1 MNGENQRLS
10 NNGSLVTSRKQS
22 TPQALP
28 VPISDTGRL
37 LERGRSSK
45 PANEDIPQPKSDAS
59 YRPSSRPSAGEA
71 QHENSATASASQ
83 TRHAADEESRYTA
96 EDVASSGIANSRL
109 AVTTR
114 PNELAVDTSPAVYD
128 TQQWDAPLAA
138 KAAASP
144 TQEGSTIATI
154 PSTATVTPSI
164 PIEGSA
170 LSGVVGSAVSSTAY
184 SLGAT
189 GTNTRGGA
197 YVAGVTS
204 HGQMAENAYPVM
216 ISPGIPAPIRQ
227 GVHHSGTMLAAPVDA
242 LPVTRLQDPI
252 GPIQPIGRPR
262 PCGPPFP
269 LEQPADHVGKPFSTR
284 KASVSH
290 DQVLGS
296 AALSSGD
303 DEVIIPAPR
312 RVSHGHNALGSK
324 WNAGSQLSSPH
335 WGAAF
340 AAAPA
345 PIWGRS
351 ELSPGAVHTWPAA
364 GNSGTYI
371 GHRYDGPIGLA
382 ESFPA
387 RAQQQQQGTSRPAP
401 TQFIDITRRGNRDER

>member
-1 MNGENQRLS
+1 MNGENQLLS
-10 NNGSLVTSRKQS
+10 NNGGLATSRKQS

-28 VPISDTGRL
+28 VPTSDTGRL

-59 YRPSSRPSAGEA
+59 YRTSSRPSAGEA
-71 QHENSATASASQ
+71 QHQNSATASASQ

-96 EDVASSGIANSRL
+96 EDLASSGIANSRL

-227 GVHHSGTMLAAPVDA
+227 GVHHSGTMLAAPGDA

-371 GHRYDGPIGLA
+371 GHRYDGPLGLA
-382 ESFPA
+382 ESFSA
-387 RAQQQQQGTSRPAP
+387 RGQQQQQGTSRTVPAHLV
-401 TQFIDITRRGNRDER
+401 DIAHPGHRAER